1 MECVDLLP
9 VDQRNNVGIE
19 NVHQFVMLRAE
30 LCPRGST
37 SCVLPSRHFRLQ
49 NDSLPSGRQLHRSR
63 CRVSSSRSRSPASH
77 VSSSRL
83 LSPASHAPVSSFIIK
98 TQDQQVAVSLAVLTP
113 SLQLVLLI
121 FYFWFISRQDM
132 NKLIHMLIGKTA
144 VLAPVKI
151 DWVDTVAGDKA
162 CGLFATTDLPAGFKL
177 GLLEPGRVNLS
188 DIGDSP
194 RERAASVHFC
204 MRTKDGLVVG
214 LQPIFAINPNCLNAM
229 HILNSA
235 LRFSKTTPNAK
246 IEKGTNCVALSSP
259 VFEGE
264 EILLHQ
270 YLTKSDLSA
279 LDRNELPTAAEAH
292 FLFMRTACRHQK
304 AISVFQIQWRNEL
317 KLFFIVPPTLE
328 PLQSM
333 TPPIQCEIKKKHD
346 LLDSWDSPASIEL
359 LNSCDIPAST
369 ELLDSWDSA
378 ASINLLDSWDS
389 SASIEL
395 LAPHQGFESG
405 GDASDDTSVNEN
417 DVPDKLPPIDFATP
431 KLKVDVRKLVRK
443 FGSEQEIE
451 QVEEMIE
458 NPGSL
463 AGLQYDGEEGD
474 GDLPGRPAHFSCV
487 DRSGELWRVDVRVLD
502 ELAPQP
508 WAIPRER
515 EAKVRSLTH
524 LTEEERLNL
533 PRIVLDNDRSVAH
546 PPWHGARELSQ
557 HEQLQQNAAF
567 DREGQPWKIVA
578 TLLPTVSDSKELE
591 GLKIHK
597 KAFIAWMR
605 EHEVPHMYLAADG
618 KRKPLT
624 KPECVKA
631 VWQHFQSC
639 NCDLESDADSNAARD
654 SGRGMVRNRAR
665 GRDRGRSD
673 RGSGPVCQPRPPPSS
688 TCYCGG

>member
-1 MECVDLLP
+1 MSTRKYFMRITITTF
-9 VDQRNNVGIE
+9 QIAGR
-19 NVHQFVMLRAE
+19 
-30 LCPRGST
+30 T

-49 NDSLPSGRQLHRSR
+49 DDSLPSGRQLHRSR

-77 VSSSRL
+77 VSPSRP
-83 LSPASHAPVSSFIIK
+83 LSPASHAPVSSFIK

-121 FYFWFISRQDM
+121 FYLWFISRQDM
-132 NKLIHMLIGKTA
+132 NKLIHMFIGNTA

-177 GLLEPGRVNLS
+177 GLLEPGSVNLS

-204 MRTKDGLVVG
+204 MITKDGLVVG

-270 YLTKSDLSA
+270 YLTKSGLSA

-304 AISVFQIQWRNEL
+304 AIPVFQIQWRNEL

-328 PLQSM
+328 SL
-333 TPPIQCEIKKKHD
+333 H
-346 LLDSWDSPASIEL
+346 PASIEL
-359 LNSCDIPAST
+359 LDSCDIPAST

-405 GDASDDTSVNEN
+405 GDASDDTSVNEESF
-417 DVPDKLPPIDFATP
+417 D
-431 KLKVDVRKLVRK
+431 
-443 FGSEQEIE
+443 S
-451 QVEEMIE
+451 EEM
-458 NPGSL
+458 S
-463 AGLQYDGEEGD
+463 
-474 GDLPGRPAHFSCV
+474 
-487 DRSGELWRVDVRVLD
+487 
-502 ELAPQP
+502 
-508 WAIPRER
+508 
-515 EAKVRSLTH
+515 
-524 LTEEERLNL
+524 
-533 PRIVLDNDRSVAH
+533 
-546 PPWHGARELSQ
+546 SQ
-557 HEQLQQNAAF
+557 VQ
-567 DREGQPWKIVA
+567 V
-578 TLLPTVSDSKELE
+578 
-591 GLKIHK
+591 
-597 KAFIAWMR
+597 
-605 EHEVPHMYLAADG
+605 
-618 KRKPLT
+618 
-624 KPECVKA
+624 
-631 VWQHFQSC
+631 
-639 NCDLESDADSNAARD
+639 DLEKGEMFSWSCGYLGGATAGALQHTSGADDLEEHCSFDTRVKSSLFLAMSLNIPTTAR
-654 SGRGMVRNRAR
+654 SRRTTRPYKMVKRN
-665 GRDRGRSD
+665 
-673 RGSGPVCQPRPPPSS
+673 PRPPKLQREGSFERWLGMRYAELDEDVKSICCNKWRCNVRISTSDVITERISS
-688 TCYCGG
+688 CSLLFRN